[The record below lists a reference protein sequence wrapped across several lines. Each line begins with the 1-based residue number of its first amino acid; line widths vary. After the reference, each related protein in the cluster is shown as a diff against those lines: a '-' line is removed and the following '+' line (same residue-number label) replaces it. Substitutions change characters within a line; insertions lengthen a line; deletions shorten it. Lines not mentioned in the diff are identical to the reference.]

1 MSNFAPTPAQ
11 LDRFMK
17 SVLFMTDSYKV
28 GMWRQYP
35 PGTAYV
41 ESAIEARG
49 EYDSMFIGLQGTA
62 LAYLTEPVTLEDVE
76 FAREFYTAHGDD
88 FNYDGWRYV
97 VNHCGG
103 ILPLKISAVKE
114 GTIVPSKNVL
124 TKIINTDPIV
134 PWATTWVEGTIL
146 RGVWYPTEV
155 ASTSK
160 RIKDIIKAY
169 LGKSGD
175 LGGLEYMLHDFGY
188 RGAHV
193 NESSMIG
200 DFGHIANFRGSD
212 TSVGALYAMRYYGA
226 AMKDTS
232 VSINASEHSTITSW
246 GRENEIDAFANMI
259 KKFSKPGAVFACV
272 SDSYHIY
279 NACKMW
285 GGPILKP
292 LLESTGG
299 KLIIRPDSGD
309 PIEVLPKMMQILGD
323 LFGFTTN
330 DKGYKVLNTVG
341 IIWGDGI
348 NEHSILSILTH
359 MVDYLGWS
367 ANNFAFGMGGAL
379 LGAPQ
384 RDDNSWAMKCT
395 SVWIDSDGTLVQR
408 DVFKDPI
415 TASSKKSK
423 KGSLELLYNGKDY
436 VTVNGLDMPPEY
448 DNNDWVSVLETV
460 YENGK
465 LLRFQTLNEIRELS
479 NR

>member
-1 MSNFAPTPAQ
+1 MSNN
-11 LDRFMK
+11 LM
-17 SVLFMTDSYKV
+17 SSILFNTDSYKLSHYL
-28 GMWRQYP
+28 QYP
-35 PGTAYV
+35 PNITQVTSY
-41 ESAIEARG
+41 IEARG
-49 EYDSMFIGLQGTA
+49 DTDTVFFGLQSFIKN
-62 LAYLTEPVTLEDVE
+62 YLTKPITAQEVELAQEFWMSHGEP
-76 FAREFYTAHGDD
+76 
-88 FNYDGWRYV
+88 FNYDGWMYIV
-97 VNHCGG
+97 KECNGL
-103 ILPLKISAVKE
+103 LPIKISAPKE
-114 GTIVPSKNVL
+114 GLVIPSKNVL
-124 TKIINTDPIV
+124 VTVTNTDPKCFWLTSWI
-134 PWATTWVEGTIL
+134 EGALL
-146 RGVWYPTEV
+146 RGVWYPTSV

-160 RIKDIIKAY
+160 RIKNIIQSY
-169 LGKSGD
+169 LEKSGD
-175 LGGLEYMLHDFGY
+175 LNSIDFKLHDFGL
-188 RGAHV
+188 RGCSS
-193 NESSMIG
+193 NESASLG
-200 DFGHIANFRGSD
+200 AAGHLINFKGTD
-212 TSVGALYAMRYYGA
+212 TVLGILRLAQDYGA
-226 AMKDTS
+226 DMKTTGF
-232 VSINASEHSTITSW
+232 SIPASEHSSITSW
-246 GRENEIDAFANMI
+246 GRENELDAYVNMVNQ
-259 KKFSKPGAVFACV
+259 FSRPGKVFACV
-272 SDSYHIY
+272 SDSYNIY
-279 NACKMW
+279 DACKMW
-285 GGPILKP
+285 GGPVLKP

-299 KLIIRPDSGD
+299 RLIIRPDSGD

-348 NEHSILSILTH
+348 NEHSILSILMH

-367 ANNFAFGMGGAL
+367 VDNFAFGMGGAL

-395 SVWIDSDGTLVQR
+395 SVWINSDGTLVQR